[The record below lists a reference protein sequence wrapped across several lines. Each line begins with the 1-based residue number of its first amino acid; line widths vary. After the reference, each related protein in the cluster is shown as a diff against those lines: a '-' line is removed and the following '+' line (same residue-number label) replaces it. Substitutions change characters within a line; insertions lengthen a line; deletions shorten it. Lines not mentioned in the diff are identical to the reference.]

1 MKHVKLFEQFT
12 ANEAYIGPFVF
23 NDSMSDEELK
33 AMYNDALSGYANWQ
47 KGFKYPKSDY
57 KKVYQEIEK
66 ILKKRGVSID
76 EAVFIEFLN
85 KDKNFKKDTKHFKSY
100 DEAVKWAKAN
110 FDKFNPDMIKYESL
124 KIDELRLTS
133 YGVKDLLK
141 AVNNRLDLLPQ
152 LGFDKFKDVIHH
164 LKYGDQEEQNEL
176 RDKLK
181 ELGVN
186 VAYESKVNEGELNS
200 KVAKKLTIGDT
211 IKTDKHT
218 YTITDFGQ
226 KANAFRQFQVEDEAG
241 EIYQIQVSLYGSNS
255 IGVGA
260 GRSLNF
266 RDEVLEA
273 LGVNVVY
280 ESKVNE
286 AKVIDRDEMIKW
298 IQQYMRLVKTTEEF
312 DGSTGGIWVSG
323 ENMDLFKGKRIYDYY
338 NETRAYHLGVLSSW
352 EKELD
357 KRGWY
362 SEWYDAGTV
371 MIWQN

>member
-1 MKHVKLFEQFT
+1 
-12 ANEAYIGPFVF
+12 
-23 NDSMSDEELK
+23 
-33 AMYNDALSGYANWQ
+33 
-47 KGFKYPKSDY
+47 
-57 KKVYQEIEK
+57 
-66 ILKKRGVSID
+66 
-76 EAVFIEFLN
+76 
-85 KDKNFKKDTKHFKSY
+85 
-100 DEAVKWAKAN
+100 
-110 FDKFNPDMIKYESL
+110 MIKYESL

-273 LGVNVVY
+273 LGVNVAY

-338 NETRAYHLGVLSSW
+338 NETRAYDLGVLSSW